1 MARTTE
7 TIDAMRCGLAAPRR
21 RASLAARLRCRLRDL
36 FAALARM
43 AERRRSRRALA
54 ALTDE
59 ALRDI
64 GISRAQARR
73 ESARP
78 FWD

>member
-1 MARTTE
+1 M
-7 TIDAMRCGLAAPRR
+7 
-21 RASLAARLRCRLRDL
+21 RDL